1 MVTLGPERPALQP
14 AGAPR
19 FTFSRPTEEALRK
32 RERKAAARE
41 DLPVQ
46 HDVGYPSLCV
56 PSIST
61 NLLPRSI
68 QYRQNGARTCTYLAL
83 LRRSDDT
90 LKEAARGARKRR
102 KNSRIH
108 MRSRLESSIL
118 RPTRRR
124 TPLPVPVA
132 TRALPRRVL
141 RSPRRYGISL
151 PDNSKFSRRR
161 KRKN

>member
-1 MVTLGPERPALQP
+1 MKL
-14 AGAPR
+14 
-19 FTFSRPTEEALRK
+19 
-32 RERKAAARE
+32 
-41 DLPVQ
+41 
-46 HDVGYPSLCV
+46 
-56 PSIST
+56 PSISQT
-61 NLLPRSI
+61 SNSIRFVGLLKRRWTHRVRNVPLSNQQARQDLHFLAPPKRHFGSVSASRRERRPSSSARRRIPISLRPLDLEHISSPRSL

-83 LRRSDDT
+83 LRRSDDA

-124 TPLPVPVA
+124 TPLPAAEA

-141 RSPRRYGISL
+141 R
-151 PDNSKFSRRR
+151 
-161 KRKN
+161 